1 IFTAGYG
8 SKQRLLCVQ
17 KGNVPD
23 IGTLPKNAL
32 VRQYQTYFALE
43 NVQLQFTDG
52 ALRAIA
58 YAAVRRTT
66 GARGLRV
73 IMEEILTRHD
83 VRRTLA
89 DGCTG
94 MHGDRGRC
102 ASGDGT
108 PASGAAL

>member
-1 IFTAGYG
+1 M
-8 SKQRLLCVQ
+8 
-17 KGNVPD
+17 
-23 IGTLPKNAL
+23 
-32 VRQYQTYFALE
+32 RQYQTYFALE